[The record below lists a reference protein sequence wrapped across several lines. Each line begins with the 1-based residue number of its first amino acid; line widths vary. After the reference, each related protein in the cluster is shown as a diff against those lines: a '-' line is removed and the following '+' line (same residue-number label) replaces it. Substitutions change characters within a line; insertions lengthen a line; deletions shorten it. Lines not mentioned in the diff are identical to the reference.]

1 MSSSEQQ
8 HPIDTLQDIR
18 SIMERSARFLS
29 LSGWSGV
36 WAGGTALVSAAI
48 ACNMLHDYYLAY
60 NQSAAF
66 DTLRYISLRNGLF
79 LLGML
84 TLIVAISGGYYFTL
98 RKVKRQGGSIWNSA
112 SRKALIN
119 LAIPLLTGGIVVI
132 GFLYHDDWTYVSSSC
147 LIFYGLGLIN
157 ASKYT
162 IDDVRYLG
170 MCQVLLGLTGLF
182 IAPRYG
188 LYLWAAGFGL
198 LHIVYGIVMWNKYDK
213 GQGAKA

>member
-8 HPIDTLQDIR
+8 HPMHTLQDIR

-29 LSGWSGV
+29 LSGWSGI
-36 WAGGTALVSAAI
+36 WAGATAMVSATAAYNI
-48 ACNMLHDYYLAY
+48 LHSYYLDY
-60 NQSAAF
+60 NSQGGF
-66 DTLRYISLRNGLF
+66 DTSRYIGLRNNLF
-79 LLGML
+79 ILGII
-84 TLIVAISGGYYFTL
+84 TLIVAIGGGYFFTL
-98 RKVKRQGGSIWNSA
+98 RKVRQQGGTIWNSA

-119 LAIPLLTGGIVVI
+119 LAIPLVTGAVVII

-170 MCQVLLGLTGLF
+170 LCQVLLGLCGLF
-182 IAPRYG
+182 APPSWG
-188 LYLWAAGFGL
+188 LYLWAIGFGI
-198 LHIVYGIVMWNKYDK
+198 LHIVYGAVMWNKYDR
-213 GQGAKA
+213 GQAAKA